1 MLKISVIESPSERR
15 LILEGKLIAPWVIE
29 LRTAFEKA
37 RANLQNRE
45 VVIELKNLAAISE
58 EGENVLLELLNER
71 VTFRGSG
78 VFAKEVLRQLARRMR
93 NNSHETSR

>member
-93 NNSHETSR
+93 NNSQETSR

>member
-1 MLKISVIESPSERR
+1 MLKISVMESQSERR

-37 RANLQNRE
+37 RATLQDRE
-45 VVIELKNLAAISE
+45 FVIELKNLTGISE
-58 EGENVLLELLNER
+58 EGESILLELMNAR

-78 VFAKEVLRQLARRMR
+78 VFAREVLRHLARRR
-93 NNSHETSR
+93 YRDIQGTRG

>member
-37 RANLQNRE
+37 RATLQDRE
-45 VVIELKNLAAISE
+45 FVIELKNLTGISE
-58 EGENVLLELLNER
+58 EGESILLELMNAR
-71 VTFRGSG
+71 VTFRGAG

-93 NNSHETSR
+93 NNSQETSR

>member
-1 MLKISVIESPSERR
+1 MLKISVIESPNERR
-15 LILEGKLIAPWVIE
+15 LILEGKLIAAWVIE

-93 NNSHETSR
+93 NNSQETSR

>member
-15 LILEGKLIAPWVIE
+15 LILEGKLIAPWAIE

-45 VVIELKNLAAISE
+45 VVIELKNLASISE

-93 NNSHETSR
+93 NNSQETSR

>member
-1 MLKISVIESPSERR
+1 MLKISVIENPSERR

-78 VFAKEVLRQLARRMR
+78 VFAKEVLRQLTRRMR